1 MLRRLPRA
9 QHTYDGQ
16 RRLVRSASSTGDTVA
31 YSYDTDG
38 SLLAVADATGVTRFT
53 YERGGRVVGI
63 TEPDGVATAFAY
75 NDVGLL
81 SLVAPGSGDD
91 VVVDFEE
98 GTPNQPLIIGAV
110 YTDSRGRSFSL
121 SPRGRLATC
130 STCP

>member
-1 MLRRLPRA
+1 M
-9 QHTYDGQ
+9 
-16 RRLVRSASSTGDTVA
+16 
-31 YSYDTDG
+31 
-38 SLLAVADATGVTRFT
+38 ADATGVTRFT